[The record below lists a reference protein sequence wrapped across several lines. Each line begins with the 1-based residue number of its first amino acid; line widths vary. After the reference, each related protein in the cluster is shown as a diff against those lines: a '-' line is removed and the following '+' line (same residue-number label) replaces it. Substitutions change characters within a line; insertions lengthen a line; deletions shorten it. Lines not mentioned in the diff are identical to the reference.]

1 MGEGEVLQIATI
13 AELRAGESGFLTSQ
27 SLPRLGEK
35 ASLLKES
42 LKQKLP
48 ARLHRNFEKLEE
60 GSSDALHQARVRPG
74 LCVGCAT
81 CMTFDKPLTPVLPAD
96 PHRLLPPCSPLYSP
110 TPNPPHRLLPCS
122 PLPPLLPPTP
132 NPTHALLTASAL
144 TPFSLGRPS
153 RPSYAVGRS
162 SRAPPPSWSSSV
174 PDGPPQRPWPSRAGL
189 GRC

>member
-1 MGEGEVLQIATI
+1 MALEIGRIVGEGEVLQIATI

-60 GSSDALHQARVRPG
+60 GSSDALHHARVRPG

-81 CMTFDKPLTPVLPAD
+81 CMPST
-96 PHRLLPPCSPLYSP
+96 SP
-110 TPNPPHRLLPCS
+110 
-122 PLPPLLPPTP
+122 
-132 NPTHALLTASAL
+132 
-144 TPFSLGRPS
+144 
-153 RPSYAVGRS
+153 
-162 SRAPPPSWSSSV
+162 
-174 PDGPPQRPWPSRAGL
+174 
-189 GRC
+189 